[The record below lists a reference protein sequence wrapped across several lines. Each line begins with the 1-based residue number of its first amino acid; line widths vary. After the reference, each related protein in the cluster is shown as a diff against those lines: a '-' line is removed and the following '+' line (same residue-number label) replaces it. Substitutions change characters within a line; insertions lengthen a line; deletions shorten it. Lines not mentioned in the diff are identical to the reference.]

1 MGSGPRLSSPL
12 ISTPPGFSAPGKVLA
27 PAFYEKDAVTG
38 LPTGRAFDEQG
49 NNLNIVT
56 ATTDAAT
63 GGTRIYG
70 GAEIS
75 RDRLP
80 AIGNIGTRILG
91 VRMGALDN
99 TIQKTFRAVFE
110 IAPGFDAVRPI
121 FANGDTG
128 TTYTVSLCNAR
139 ALANLTSSWPSL
151 SGIAATACTLPSS
164 GVVPVAPA
172 ANRRSFLVGDWIDL
186 SSVARD
192 DGGSGALVCFDA
204 YVSTSASISVL
215 GNGGSD
221 VYTGWASR
229 AKRKAL
235 YRNNNGDC
243 VTTPASF
250 TDTTNRNQSPIVGV
264 QYAARGRVITVAVVG
279 DSISDGRG
287 TIIGEGW
294 VVPACDTASVVPT
307 GPYFESANLGVAS
320 IASLTFRSN
329 LQDAVTAGIVPD
341 VVVFPN
347 GSPNDFSTSLN
358 TSEILASRKGMASL
372 LRVAH
377 VNKIYPIV
385 WTVLPVNPSVKDFNA
400 NDANRVAYNAET
412 LARVAVPV
420 LDFSTALSGV
430 TDGDGQ
436 VNMLAGTTS
445 DNIHPNDAGNAILAA
460 LLVPKLQQLI

>member
-1 MGSGPRLSSPL
+1 MGS
-12 ISTPPGFSAPGKVLA
+12 
-27 PAFYEKDAVTG
+27 
-38 LPTGRAFDEQG
+38 
-49 NNLNIVT
+49 
-56 ATTDAAT
+56 
-63 GGTRIYG
+63 
-70 GAEIS
+70 
-75 RDRLP
+75 
-80 AIGNIGTRILG
+80 
-91 VRMGALDN
+91 LDN

-110 IAPGFDAVRPI
+110 VAPGFDAVRPI
-121 FANGDTG
+121 FANGNTG
-128 TTYTVSLCNAR
+128 ATYTVSQCNAR

-172 ANRRSFLVGDWIDL
+172 ANRRSYLVGDWIDL

-192 DGGSGALVCFDA
+192 DGGAGALICFDA

-221 VYTGWASR
+221 VFTGWATR

-250 TDTTNRNQSPIVGV
+250 TDATNRSQSPIVGV

-279 DSISDGRG
+279 DSVSEGRG
-287 TIIGEGW
+287 TIVGEGFSTM
-294 VVPACDTASVVPT
+294 ACDTASVVPS
-307 GPYFESANLGVAS
+307 GPYFETANFGVAS
-320 IASLTFRSN
+320 IASSTFRYN
-329 LQDAVTAGIVPD
+329 LQDAITAGLTPD
-341 VVVFPN
+341 VVVFSN
-347 GSPNDFSTSLN
+347 GSPNDFSTSL
-358 TSEILASRKGMASL
+358 TVSEILASRKGMANL

-377 VNKIYPIV
+377 ANRIYPIV
-385 WTVLPVNPSVKDFNA
+385 WTVLPVNSAVKDYNA

-436 VNMLAGTTS
+436 VNMLAGSTS
-445 DNIHPNDAGNAILAA
+445 DGIHPNDAGNTILAA
-460 LLVPKLQQLI
+460 LLAPVLQQLIGTQFSS